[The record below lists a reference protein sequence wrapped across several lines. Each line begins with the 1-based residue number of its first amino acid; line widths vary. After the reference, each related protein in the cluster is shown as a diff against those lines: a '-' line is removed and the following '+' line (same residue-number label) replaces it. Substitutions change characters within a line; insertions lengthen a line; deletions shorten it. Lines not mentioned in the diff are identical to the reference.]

1 MPPSSSPPPLLWTTT
16 LLFSLTFLAAITLIP
31 WYGFTHGFSTAAWIS
46 AVIVV
51 IFSEMAVTCG
61 YHRLFAHASY
71 EAHGVL
77 KLGYL
82 LFGAMSLQNS
92 ALLWGVGHRAHHRFV
107 DDNDRDPYSAGRGFW
122 FSHIGWML
130 RDYPSGVPDLALG
143 RDLQRDPLIMWQHRN
158 YLAIALSMNIA
169 LPLLLGW
176 ALGDVWG
183 VFLLVGVLRLVV
195 NHHFTF
201 FINSLAHMWGTRPY
215 NERNSARDNALLAVL
230 TFGEGYH
237 NFHHAFA
244 QDFRNGV
251 RWWHYDPSKWFIY
264 SMSLCGLARGLR
276 RTPWFRIQRA
286 RLDGQ
291 FAHAERQLA
300 QRPQLAQFEL
310 LRQRVADEYHAFSKA
325 VSEWNA
331 LREQWLDDTKRAVAA
346 RWDRSALQRQLREI
360 ESGLQQQ
367 IQRMRALQ
375 AQLG

>member
-1 MPPSSSPPPLLWTTT
+1 MPHSSSPPPLLWTTT
-16 LLFSLTFLAAITLIP
+16 LLFSLTFLAAITLVP
-31 WYGFTHGFSTAAWIS
+31 WYGFTHGFSTAAWLS
-46 AVIVV
+46 GVIVV
-51 IFSEMAVTCG
+51 IVSEMAVTCG
-61 YHRLFAHASY
+61 YHRLFAHATY

-158 YLAIALSMNIA
+158 YLAIALSMNIP

-195 NHHFTF
+195 NHHFSF

-215 NERNSARDNALLAVL
+215 NEHNSARDNGLLAVL

-237 NFHHAFA
+237 NFHHMFA

-251 RWWHYDPSKWFIY
+251 RWWHYDPSKWFIH

-300 QRPQLAQFEL
+300 QRPQLAQFEQ

-325 VSEWNA
+325 VSEWTA